1 MFLAL
6 FFTRVFIFI
15 IPVTSQ
21 PQPQPQACESY
32 KFLNTTNFLACKD
45 LPVLDSSL
53 YWTYRSS
60 SNSVDVAFKKNNADR
75 KSWIAWAVNPTSA
88 GMVGSQAFV
97 AFQKSD
103 GTMTAY
109 TSPVTSYGTTLEERS
124 LNFEVYGVS
133 RVLRMAQ

>member
-1 MFLAL
+1 MAFFRNLSMFLAL

-53 YWTYRSS
+53 SWTYRSS
-60 SNSVDVAFKKNNADR
+60 SNS
-75 KSWIAWAVNPTSA
+75 S
-88 GMVGSQAFV
+88 
-97 AFQKSD
+97 
-103 GTMTAY
+103 
-109 TSPVTSYGTTLEERS
+109 
-124 LNFEVYGVS
+124 
-133 RVLRMAQ
+133 